1 MSANAVALDRVYG
14 RNQAASSLSKLKV
27 FPPTRAVGL
36 KKPGVEL
43 CFVVETCFGGESATL
58 NTSFLLIS
66 YPLLREKVGEA
77 LSGVAGAGLR
87 FECLLVGGGVGG
99 G

>member
-1 MSANAVALDRVYG
+1 
-14 RNQAASSLSKLKV
+14 
-27 FPPTRAVGL
+27 L
-36 KKPGVEL
+36 KKPGVER
-43 CFVVETCFGGESATL
+43 CFVVVTCFGGESETL

-66 YPLLREKVGEA
+66 SEYPLLSEKLAEA

-87 FECLLVGGGVGG
+87 FECLLGGGGVGG